1 MGLGNPGPSYA
12 STRHNVGVMALE
24 RAAVRWNIALREM
37 GSARRRQGILD
48 HLDITLAQP
57 LSWMNQ
63 SGPVVQGLVTELGI
77 TAHDLII
84 IHDDVDLP
92 VGRLRIKRLGG
103 SGGHN
108 GIRSVQTALAS
119 DEFCGIKIGV
129 GRPPAG
135 DETADYVRA
144 PFLRDDR
151 DVLDQALDHAVMA
164 LESCL
169 LEGIEKAMNRFNV
182 RATERAE

>member
-1 MGLGNPGPSYA
+1 
-12 STRHNVGVMALE
+12 MALE

-84 IHDDVDLP
+84 IHDVVDLP

-119 DEFCGIKIGV
+119 EEFCRIKIGV

-135 DETADYVRA
+135 EETADYVLS
-144 PFLRDDR
+144 PFRKDER
-151 DVLDQALDHAVMA
+151 EVVDQALDHAVMA

>member
-1 MGLGNPGPSYA
+1 
-12 STRHNVGVMALE
+12 MALE

-108 GIRSVQTALAS
+108 GDGGLCSLAVSQGRTRSRGPGTGS
-119 DEFCGIKIGV
+119 CGDGIGV
-129 GRPPAG
+129 LS
-135 DETADYVRA
+135 VR
-144 PFLRDDR
+144 RD
-151 DVLDQALDHAVMA
+151 
-164 LESCL
+164 
-169 LEGIEKAMNRFNV
+169 
-182 RATERAE
+182 